1 MKSENSNVIFVISI
15 MSKDQI
21 GIIAEVSEKIRQI
34 GGDIADIRQSV
45 LCGYFTMIL
54 LVSFPQGTLKSE
66 VESRFSNE
74 NRSDEYHLLVSV
86 KTVQQQIPMT
96 SASFPENTYVLTVT
110 GRDQIGFVAA
120 VTKFCAEK
128 RINILD
134 LSTTR
139 KNDQYVM
146 ILFIDIS
153 QSQNIASI
161 RNDLDLLSR
170 ETGFEVVIQHYNIF
184 RAINEIG
191 LPAI

>member
-1 MKSENSNVIFVISI
+1 MKPNGTDVVFVISI

-21 GIIAEVSEKIRQI
+21 GIIASVSEKIRQI
-34 GGDIADIRQSV
+34 GGNIADIRQSV

-54 LVSFPQGTLKSE
+54 LVAFPQGTE
-66 VESRFSNE
+66 ITTVESKFSE
-74 NRSDEYHLLVSV
+74 MDQPQEPRLLVSV
-86 KTVQQQIPMT
+86 KFVPELISLIPST
-96 SASFPENTYVLTVT
+96 FPENTYVLTVT

-120 VTKFCAEK
+120 VTKFCTEK

-146 ILFIDIS
+146 ILFIDMS
-153 QSQNIASI
+153 RSEEIASI
-161 RNDLDLLSR
+161 RDALDSFSR

-184 RAINEIG
+184 RAINEIN
-191 LPAI
+191 LPVI